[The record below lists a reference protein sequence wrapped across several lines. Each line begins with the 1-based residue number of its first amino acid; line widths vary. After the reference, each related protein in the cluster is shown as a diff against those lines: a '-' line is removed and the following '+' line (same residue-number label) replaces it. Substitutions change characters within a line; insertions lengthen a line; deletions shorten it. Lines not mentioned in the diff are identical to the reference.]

1 MTPVLSASGLAG
13 SGRLPD
19 DLNRLYRAA
28 WAICGS
34 PHDADDL
41 VQETFARVLARP
53 RPLRREDPLPYL
65 MGALRKTHASSL
77 RSASRRPQ
85 GNGLPTDGSADIQ
98 SSLGRP
104 EVALEQHEVL
114 DAIAALPREFRHAL
128 VAVDI
133 LGLTYGEASRALEVR
148 EATIATRLFRARQ
161 RLARTLGDEPEGGR
175 EFEPGRIEASTAS
188 LG

>member
-1 MTPVLSASGLAG
+1 MATVLSASGLG
-13 SGRLPD
+13 RSERLPA
-19 DLNRLYRAA
+19 DLDRLYRAA

-53 RPLRREDPLPYL
+53 RALRREDPLPYL

-85 GNGLPTDGSADIQ
+85 ANKLPADESRDMQ
-98 SSLGRP
+98 SSVGRP
-104 EVALEQHEVL
+104 EVAVEQHAVL
-114 DAIAALPREFRHAL
+114 DAIAALPREFRYAV

-133 LGLTYGEASRALEVR
+133 LGLTYGEASRALDVR
-148 EATIATRLFRARQ
+148 EATIATRLFRARR
-161 RLARTLGDEPEGGR
+161 RLARTLGDESEGEG

>member
-1 MTPVLSASGLAG
+1 MTPVLGASGLAG
-13 SGRLPD
+13 SERLPD
-19 DLNRLYRAA
+19 DLDRLYRAA

-53 RPLRREDPLPYL
+53 RALRREDPLPYL
-65 MGALRKTHASSL
+65 MGALRKVHASSL
-77 RSASRRPQ
+77 RSASRRPH
-85 GNGLPTDGSADIQ
+85 NGLPADESADMQ

-104 EVALEQHEVL
+104 EAALEQHEVL
-114 DAIAALPREFRHAL
+114 GAIAALPREFRHAL

-133 LGLTYGEASRALEVR
+133 LGLTYGEASRSLDVR

-161 RLARTLGDEPEGGR
+161 RLARTLGAEPAGER

-188 LG
+188 VG